1 MKLLQKVGLDY
12 SLLSGVDW
20 IYCAVK
26 NVSYIELFEENLFT
40 YKCSLSWITLV
51 RFVFELL
58 KRNMVKFW
66 WIVVFTFSF
75 IRCNFHSYLCCVV
88 VWFVCLVRRKAA
100 VGVYLHVVIPVMHVV
115 ITSVHVIIYNCF
127 ASCRYICICIGIW
140 CHTCCSCS
148 SWGSWCSS
156 CTQAQACIQA
166 LVSCPS
172 PAPSLSP
179 GAKDKL
185 KFWKKWKCSN
195 SKSQH
200 LNSFQC

>member
-66 WIVVFTFSF
+66 WIVVFMLSF

-88 VWFVCLVRRKAA
+88 VWFVCLVCRKAA
-100 VGVYLHVVIPVMHVV
+100 VGVYLHVVIPVIHVV
-115 ITSVHVIIYNCF
+115 ITTGSSRKNDKSNPVFRGTNFNKSSVFSAVLDQELAAN
-127 ASCRYICICIGIW
+127 
-140 CHTCCSCS
+140 S
-148 SWGSWCSS
+148 SFR
-156 CTQAQACIQA
+156 
-166 LVSCPS
+166 
-172 PAPSLSP
+172 APRSITITRWHP
-179 GAKDKL
+179 
-185 KFWKKWKCSN
+185 
-195 SKSQH
+195 
-200 LNSFQC
+200 